1 MSRLLALLLLWAAL
15 APAAAQTPAT
25 APQASAAAPA
35 AQQARPLTAL
45 PLDSGLPVVVRAG
58 LAFVN
63 VEGIDENEEAFTAT
77 VDLRLQWTD
86 LRLRYPAGET
96 PIGYREW
103 RGTDL
108 EAQLAQMWSPQIGLA
123 NMRGEPTRQSR
134 SLRLYPDGRV
144 EMMRRL
150 TGIFAAPLD
159 VARFPFDRQSLRIEL
174 VSERETANQVALD
187 YRQDDLTFSRVDP
200 GASVAGWDLGAV
212 TLARDPLPGW
222 YGESYARLDV
232 ALEADRRAIETV
244 PGLFVPLLASL
255 LIPLL
260 GTWLNDLRNG
270 EFQIEAFEF
279 TNILIGGLFAV
290 IALSFTVYSERSILA
305 SGVNTVSMLFA
316 LNFTALAVAIV
327 INVAIVHFGSVRRLA
342 GRHVQ
347 HEAFLFILWALPVAV
362 AAIAAALILIAAA

>member
-1 MSRLLALLLLWAAL
+1 MTRLIALLLLLL
-15 APAAAQTPAT
+15 AVPAAAQTQAA
-25 APQASAAAPA
+25 APPAAPA
-35 AQQARPLTAL
+35 AQQPRALTAL

-58 LAFVN
+58 LGFVN

-86 LRLRYPAGET
+86 LRLRYPAAEA
-96 PIGYREW
+96 PLGYREY
-103 RGTDL
+103 RGAEL
-108 EAQLAQMWSPQIGLA
+108 ETQLTTMWSPQIGLA
-123 NMRGEPTRQSR
+123 NLQGEPSRQSR

-144 EMMRRL
+144 ELLRRL
-150 TGIFAAPLD
+150 TGTFAAPLD
-159 VARFPFDRQSLRIEL
+159 VARFPFDRQALRVEL

-187 YRQDDLTFSRVDP
+187 YRQDDLSFSRADP
-200 GASVAGWDLGAV
+200 GISVPGWNLGAV
-212 TLARDPLPGW
+212 TLTRDPLPGW
-222 YGESYARLDV
+222 YGESYARLEV
-232 ALEADRRAIETV
+232 ALEADRRALETV

-260 GTWLNDLRNG
+260 GTWLNDLQNG
-270 EFQIEAFEF
+270 EFEIEAFEF

-290 IALSFTVYSERSILA
+290 IALSFTVYSERGNLA

-316 LNFTALAVAIV
+316 LNFGALAVAII
-327 INVAIVHFGSVRRLA
+327 INVAIVHFGFVRRLA

-347 HEAFLFILWALPVAV
+347 HEAFVFILWALPVVV

>member
-1 MSRLLALLLLWAAL
+1 MKRLLALLLSLLAF
-15 APAAAQTPAT
+15 APAAAQTPT
-25 APQASAAAPA
+25 AAA

-45 PLDSGLPVVVRAG
+45 PLDSGLPVVVRAALG
-58 LAFVN
+58 FVN

-86 LRLRYPAGET
+86 LRLRYPAQET

-103 RGTDL
+103 RGAEL
-108 EAQLAQMWSPQIGLA
+108 EAQLATMWSPQVGLA
-123 NMRGEPTRQSR
+123 NLRGEPSRQSR

-144 EMMRRL
+144 ELLRRVSG
-150 TGIFAAPLD
+150 TFAAPLD
-159 VARFPFDRQSLRIEL
+159 VARFPFDRQSLRVEL
-174 VSERETANQVALD
+174 VSERETANQLALD
-187 YRQDDLTFSRVDP
+187 YRQDDLTFSRADAGISVP
-200 GASVAGWDLGAV
+200 GWNLGAV
-212 TLARDPLPGW
+212 TLTRDPLPGW
-222 YGESYARLDV
+222 YGESYARLEV
-232 ALEADRRAIETV
+232 ALEADRRALQTV

-260 GTWLNDLRNG
+260 GTWLNDIKNG

-316 LNFTALAVAIV
+316 LNFIALAVAIL
-327 INVAIVHFGSVRRLA
+327 INVAVVHFGMVRRLA

-347 HEAFLFILWALPVAV
+347 HEAFLYILWALPVAV
-362 AAIAAALILIAAA
+362 AACAAALILIAAA